1 LLRLAEGYE
10 QDLRFGASF
19 ASTIPEDALL
29 ARRKI
34 ADTIC
39 DLYHDPLD
47 EKEQRRGV
55 RFDLRGEKFRLGFVK
70 LDSAYGGEVFV
81 SCRSGNN
88 DSKPPKDDKEPW
100 LIPTSETSPKWAG
113 RVSKDDRDEG
123 DHLDPILSTSCIE
136 TFFDTES
143 ESS

>member
-10 QDLRFGASF
+10 QDLRFGASS
-19 ASTIPEDALL
+19 AATIPEDALL

-39 DLYHDPLD
+39 GLYRDPLD

-70 LDSAYGGEVFV
+70 LDSAYSREIFG

-88 DSKPPKDDKEPW
+88 DSKPPMDDKEPW
-100 LIPTSETSPKWAG
+100 LEPLSEPSSG
-113 RVSKDDRDEG
+113 RTKDVRDEG
-123 DHLDPILSTSCIE
+123 DHLGPFLSSSGIK
-136 TFFDTES
+136 TFFESETES
-143 ESS
+143 T